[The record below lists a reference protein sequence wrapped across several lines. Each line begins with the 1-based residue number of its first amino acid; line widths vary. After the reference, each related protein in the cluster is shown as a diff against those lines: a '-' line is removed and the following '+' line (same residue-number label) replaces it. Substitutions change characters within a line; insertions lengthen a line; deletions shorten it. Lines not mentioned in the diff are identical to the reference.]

1 MTAAGVIIVV
11 LVFLLPLAVLAAA
24 VGVTIVVHRRLGK
37 LAAVLLLAVI
47 VMLPVMAWKRFAYLH
62 AIGLVP
68 AALQV
73 TEIVF
78 EETVL
83 FGIGPG
89 GNEEGLLLYTLPE
102 PAAREIETAG
112 LAYLNDMERRPM
124 PVGTRIVESEW
135 ILTPAGGRGLPL
147 ETRLCDFSD
156 CPILP
161 LEVRQRVNGVLSR
174 PGSFVAHARAGKTI
188 IVSPAERLVIVRYG
202 K

>member
-1 MTAAGVIIVV
+1 MTAAGFIIVV
-11 LVFLLPLAVLAAA
+11 LVFLVPLAVLATA

-47 VMLPVMAWKRFAYLH
+47 VMLPVLAWKRVTYLH

-78 EETVL
+78 EDTVL

-112 LAYLNDMERRPM
+112 LAYLNDMERGPL

-135 ILTPAGGRGLPL
+135 MATPAGGRGLPL

-156 CPILP
+156 CSILP

-174 PGSFVAHARAGKTI
+174 PGSFVAHARPGKTI

>member
-1 MTAAGVIIVV
+1 MKAAGVIIVV
-11 LVFLLPLAVLAAA
+11 LVILLPLAVLAAVA
-24 VGVTIVVHRRLGK
+24 GVTIVVHRRLGR

-47 VMLPVMAWKRFAYLH
+47 VTLPVLAWKRFAYLH

-112 LAYLNDMERRPM
+112 IGYLNEIEREPM

-135 ILTPAGGRGLPL
+135 MPTPAGGRGLPL
-147 ETRLCDFSD
+147 ERRLCDFGD
-156 CPILP
+156 CPIVP
-161 LEVRQRVNGVLSR
+161 PKIRQRVNAVLSS
-174 PGSFVAHARAGKTI
+174 PGSFVTHARAGKTI
-188 IVSPAERLVIVRYG
+188 VVSPAERLVIVRYG